1 MTVPDPLVSVI
12 IPAYNAERF
21 LARAL
26 DSVLGQTYVG
36 DIELIVVD
44 DGSTDTTPKI
54 IRGYRHTPLFRHV
67 RQPNAGPGAARN
79 TGIKLSHG
87 DYITFLDADDYYQV
101 DKVETQVEFLRVRAL
116 GRSRQ
121 PNTIAY
127 CDALHYES
135 GRPERLYRRRGPRP
149 SGNILPWLIGEPL
162 INPNTVMYP
171 RKVFEVTGLFNPTY
185 NFPEEWEFYIRACQA
200 GFEFD
205 YQERDHVV
213 VQVRSDSM
221 IKWDNQPELRAR
233 TIAMLERLLPEPFTV
248 DGRVYNPEA
257 ARKRLR
263 MKLALAYLANGRRAA
278 FIEAGTV
285 PWPLV
290 GPLALL
296 PSIAVRACWRMNRL
310 RSVDFIK

>member
-1 MTVPDPLVSVI
+1 MPDPLVSVI

-26 DSVLGQTYVG
+26 DSVLGQTYCG

-44 DGSTDTTPKI
+44 DGSTDATPKT

-87 DYITFLDADDYYQV
+87 AYVTFLDSDDYYQA
-101 DKVETQVEFLRVRAL
+101 DKVEAQVQFLRVR
-116 GRSRQ
+116 
-121 PNTIAY
+121 PDTIAY

-149 SGNILPWLIGEPL
+149 SGNILPWLMGEPL

-171 RKVFEVTGLFNPTY
+171 RKVFEVVGLFDSTY
-185 NFPEEWEFYIRACQA
+185 NFPEEWDLYIRACRA
-200 GFEFD
+200 GFEFV
-205 YQERDHVV
+205 YQERDLVV
-213 VQVRSDSM
+213 VQVRPDSM

-233 TIAMLERLLPEPFTV
+233 TITMLERLLPEPFEV
-248 DGRVYNPEA
+248 NGRIYDPEV

-263 MKLALAYLANGRRAA
+263 MKLALAYLATGRRRE
-278 FIEAGTV
+278 FIEAAEAL

-290 GPLALL
+290 GSLLLL
-296 PSIAVRACWRMNRL
+296 PSTAVRAFWRMNRL
-310 RSVDFIK
+310 RSVDFVR